1 MVPLYCVKRY
11 SRKKIGFWDFN
22 ALNSGLKVPASAT
35 PNEVD
40 RESVQKRVWVSEWV
54 VTSSQEWRNPSSL
67 DNCCFSSGEG
77 FSSTRNKQIE
87 VDKAMRSSSKQNKS
101 IKLWDPQRSNDW
113 AFAWTRAWFKHF
125 RSISLFIPQNS
136 TVNLRHS
143 SHLGTKFNHSAPTT
157 FFSRVL
163 LLRQQPNLP
172 PERPTT
178 TIAIKTQVFMF
189 RYELVNSTR
198 KFTIVAEIVSLL
210 KKIYKRDAPFRAVFK
225 VKTLAVLFSAYP
237 REMKHILRNLNL
249 PPFWHC
255 LFLWKWCNP
264 FPRARARRKHA
275 HSFDRCGALRYSW
288 SDVIRHQSIITRSTS
303 LGVAKA
309 GNLKLNFVA
318 KSIGIHLFGFEDIF
332 RCSRD
337 NENLKIHFGRMD
349 TLKLQTV
356 SKVTA

>member
-1 MVPLYCVKRY
+1 MVCHCFL
-11 SRKKIGFWDFN
+11 KKIN
-22 ALNSGLKVPASAT
+22 NRKNTPSTYRAPHSGQTTGHSREHARDLSTSGQFPSSSHKIPRSTSAT
-35 PNEVD
+35 
-40 RESVQKRVWVSEWV
+40 RAISVL
-54 VTSSQEWRNPSSL
+54 SSIILPLQ
-67 DNCCFSSGEG
+67 
-77 FSSTRNKQIE
+77 
-87 VDKAMRSSSKQNKS
+87 
-101 IKLWDPQRSNDW
+101 
-113 AFAWTRAWFKHF
+113 
-125 RSISLFIPQNS
+125 
-136 TVNLRHS
+136 
-143 SHLGTKFNHSAPTT
+143 T

-264 FPRARARRKHA
+264 FPRARARLKHA
-275 HSFDRCGALRYSW
+275 HSFDRCGTELSSSDRW
-288 SDVIRHQSIITRSTS
+288 SRGTKTLETR
-303 LGVAKA
+303 L
-309 GNLKLNFVA
+309 
-318 KSIGIHLFGFEDIF
+318 D
-332 RCSRD
+332 
-337 NENLKIHFGRMD
+337 
-349 TLKLQTV
+349 
-356 SKVTA
+356 